1 MVTLRAE
8 RGTKLD
14 INFLACG
21 LRKELTSAL
30 KVVELTFE
38 FPSMWELLLDHPVF
52 WDIVLAI
59 IVVGYDGD

>member
-1 MVTLRAE
+1 MIKLRAE

-14 INFLACG
+14 INFLAYD

-30 KVVELTFE
+30 KFVGLTFE
-38 FPSMWELLLDHPVF
+38 FPFVWKLLLDHSVF
-52 WDIVLAI
+52 WDIVLAT